1 MITDPTLYVFLQT
14 ALQIA
19 PVLNINLYIRA
30 LCSAIPQGRKGHKK
44 HLTELIKHPGSDLE
58 KTSICEICLIP
69 CCKQ

>member
-1 MITDPTLYVFLQT
+1 MITDPPLRVFLQI

-44 HLTELIKHPGSDLE
+44 ILQGLTWRKHLFVRFA
-58 KTSICEICLIP
+58 
-69 CCKQ
+69 